1 MYDKRLCNYTV
12 KREKDLIKKLRQQ
25 TPTILWDRIE
35 NLASVGI
42 PDLLGYNKN
51 GHFLTVE
58 TKLTKV
64 NKVNFRPHQIAW
76 HVRHPHSSF
85 ILLFSLKDKSQK
97 LFKGS
102 TIHELRINGF
112 ATANCEARTWEQISL
127 ILDGI

>member
-1 MYDKRLCNYTV
+1 LYDKRLCNYTV

-35 NLASVGI
+35 NLASVG
-42 PDLLGYNKN
+42 
-51 GHFLTVE
+51 
-58 TKLTKV
+58 KV

-97 LFKGS
+97 LFRGS
-102 TIHELRINGF
+102 TIHELRTNGF

-127 ILDGI
+127 ILDGV